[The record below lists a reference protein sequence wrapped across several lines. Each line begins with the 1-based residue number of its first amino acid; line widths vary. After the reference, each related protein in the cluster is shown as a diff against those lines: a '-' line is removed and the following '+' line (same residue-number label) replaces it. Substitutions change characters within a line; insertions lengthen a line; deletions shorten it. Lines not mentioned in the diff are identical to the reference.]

1 MGKCFPSSPGTFWEI
16 DFWAASLHH
25 QAFDFSVNQ
34 STQPWGCLSFCFLF
48 HTYTSQQDHCL
59 QKTSLL
65 AFLQTLQ
72 PWFWLSLRWEELIPW
87 WQRRKQRR
95 AHFTDFCKI
104 CCKRCCNWLFL
115 WKRSTATDFI
125 AVRESNSIQ
134 CYEWVPDFQR
144 ERTWPCPAQK
154 TSEKAEKH
162 MVFTCDL
169 WLVIKA
175 LEFPRFWNIFLYD
188 SCNFSLNVISFQSQV
203 LWPRFS
209 LWIDLQRI
217 EIQNSN

>member
-1 MGKCFPSSPGTFWEI
+1 MSWLLSFLWSCAWPSSI
-16 DFWAASLHH
+16 
-25 QAFDFSVNQ
+25 N
-34 STQPWGCLSFCFLF
+34 
-48 HTYTSQQDHCL
+48 CL

-65 AFLQTLQ
+65 AFLQILQ
-72 PWFWLSLRWEELIPW
+72 PWIWLFLRWVELIPW

-95 AHFTDFCKI
+95 ALFTGF
-104 CCKRCCNWLFL
+104 CKRCCNWLFL
-115 WKRSTATDFI
+115 WKRSAAPDFI
-125 AVRESNSIQ
+125 AVRESYSIQ

-144 ERTWPCPAQK
+144 ERTWLCPAQK

-188 SCNFSLNVISFQSQV
+188 NCNFSLNVINFQSQV
-203 LWPRFS
+203 LWILS
-209 LWIDLQRI
+209 LNWSATDR
-217 EIQNSN
+217 NSK